1 MTHGLK
7 QRYLGGLT
15 ALMCVFGLSFSN
27 LGKANT
33 PDTTNQINEAWYQNL
48 QQHNKKIMDQSQSSS
63 DLEQAERKARTGLQS
78 ADEKMSRSSTAMP
91 VIDALNDDQRAKLS
105 QAAKAEMDKAQREAK
120 ARFKLLQQQLG
131 QVQVYQ
137 RGQYLDLSQANPQ
150 SNNSAA
156 GLIDPA
162 QIAQSFA
169 GLNLLDRSPFE
180 LRIFVSLSMPKVSL
194 LALAKDARTIGA
206 VLVFRGLP
214 NGLNGLKGLNG
225 SGSRQDSVK
234 NAAKNNPAKV
244 VSPWM
249 DMYQQLGFLRATG
262 ANLQIDPTAFARYDI
277 ESVPSFVMS
286 RPDQNTACSAGQCQ
300 NTYAKAVGEQKLREV
315 LEDWMQN
322 FDETQAQANEGLI
335 NPAKNKT
342 FSAQAQEWAQKLK
355 ELE

>member
-1 MTHGLK
+1 MKHDLK
-7 QRYLGGLT
+7 QRSLGGLT

-27 LGKANT
+27 VGKTNQ
-33 PDTTNQINEAWYQNL
+33 PNSNQINEAWYQNL

-78 ADEKMSRSSTAMP
+78 AAEKMSRSSTAMP
-91 VIDALNDDQRAKLS
+91 VIESLNDAQRAQLS
-105 QAAKAEMDKAQREAK
+105 QAAKAEMDKAQRQAQG
-120 ARFKLLQQQLG
+120 RLKLLQHQLG

-150 SNNSAA
+150 SNSSAA

-169 GLNLLDRSPFE
+169 GLNLLERSPFE

-206 VLVFRGLP
+206 MLVFRGLP
-214 NGLNGLKGLNG
+214 NGLNGAGA
-225 SGSRQDSVK
+225 RQDSVK

-342 FSAQAQEWAQKLK
+342 FSAQAQEWVQKLK
-355 ELE
+355 ESE